1 MSPWGLET
9 KSKAIAEQNKDKR
22 NEDEKN
28 EREECFEEQSSE
40 GLELTDKEKSLV
52 DERTSPNALVLHEVI
67 RKAGEDELSR
77 PAIGLALSA
86 LAAGLAMGF
95 SPLTESVLSS
105 HLPDA
110 PWRPLISKLG
120 YTVGFLIVITGQQQ
134 LFTENT
140 LTPVLPLLSKPKLE
154 TLGQLLRLWAIV
166 LVANLVGALVFA
178 WVIGNTAT
186 FGPDVR
192 HAFHDL
198 GTKAFEG
205 GFGVHVLRGIFAG
218 WLIALVVWM
227 LPGAQGARPAVIIII
242 TYIVGLAELSHV
254 IAGSVETLY
263 LVTTG
268 AASWS
273 AYLGDF
279 LAPVLLGNILG
290 GVTLVAALNFGQ
302 VAPGK

>member
-1 MSPWGLET
+1 M
-9 KSKAIAEQNKDKR
+9 I
-22 NEDEKN
+22 
-28 EREECFEEQSSE
+28 
-40 GLELTDKEKSLV
+40 
-52 DERTSPNALVLHEVI
+52 HEVI
-67 RKAGEDELSR
+67 REEGDDELSR
-77 PAIGLALSA
+77 PAVGLALSA

-95 SPLTESVLSS
+95 SPLTESVLNS
-105 HLPDA
+105 HLPDV

-120 YTVGFLIVITGQQQ
+120 YVVGFLIVITGRQQ

-140 LTPVLPLLSKPKLE
+140 LTPVLPLLTKPKLK
-154 TLGQLLRLWAIV
+154 TLGRLMRLWGIV
-166 LVANLVGALVFA
+166 LAANLVGTLAFA

-192 HAFHDL
+192 HGFHEL

-205 GFGVHVLRGIFAG
+205 SFGLHILRGIFAG

-227 LPGAQGARPAVIIII
+227 LPSADSGRLAVIIII
-242 TYIVGLAELSHV
+242 TYIVGLAGLSHV
-254 IAGSVETLY
+254 IVGSVETMY

-279 LAPVLLGNILG
+279 LVPVLLGNILG

-302 VAPGK
+302 VAPAK

>member
-1 MSPWGLET
+1 M
-9 KSKAIAEQNKDKR
+9 ADQRIR
-22 NEDEKN
+22 
-28 EREECFEEQSSE
+28 
-40 GLELTDKEKSLV
+40 
-52 DERTSPNALVLHEVI
+52 PNALVIHEVI
-67 RKAGEDELSR
+67 REEGDDELSR
-77 PAIGLALSA
+77 PAVGLALSA

-95 SPLTESVLSS
+95 SPLTESVLNS
-105 HLPDA
+105 HLPDV

-120 YTVGFLIVITGQQQ
+120 YAVGFLIVITGRQQ

-154 TLGQLLRLWAIV
+154 TLGKLLRLWAIV
-166 LVANLVGALVFA
+166 LVANLVGTLAFA

-192 HAFHDL
+192 HGFHEL

-205 GFGVHVLRGIFAG
+205 SFGLHVLKGIFAG

-227 LPGAQGARPAVIIII
+227 LPGAESGRLAIIII
-242 TYIVGLAELSHV
+242 MTYIVGLAGLSHV
-254 IAGSVETLY
+254 IVGSVETMY

-268 AASWS
+268 AASWG
-273 AYLGDF
+273 AYLGGF

-302 VAPGK
+302 VAPDKG